1 MKKKKDR
8 GTSSTKIESLKD
20 DLKTTTEKISNLDDR
35 DVELARQYTSALND
49 LQDAQDAFAEAQK
62 LVEETAGGANLAFDA
77 EGNAVNALEAK
88 ERLETATKQVNAAQ
102 TKISTIESE
111 RKTIA
116 QTKENLS
123 KQQATIQNNIN
134 TVSQASNTT
143 AKKAGILA
151 TTTATIKMRFMQQ
164 VQNIRLR

>member
-1 MKKKKDR
+1 M
-8 GTSSTKIESLKD
+8 
-20 DLKTTTEKISNLDDR
+20 
-35 DVELARQYTSALND
+35 
-49 LQDAQDAFAEAQK
+49 
-62 LVEETAGGANLAFDA
+62 VEETAGGANLAFDA

-123 KQQATIQNNIN
+123 KQQATIQI
-134 TVSQASNTT
+134 
-143 AKKAGILA
+143 IL
-151 TTTATIKMRFMQQ
+151 TLFLKLPIPLQRKLGYWRQQ
-164 VQNIRLR
+164 QPLSKCALCSRYKIYDYGS

>member
-1 MKKKKDR
+1 M
-8 GTSSTKIESLKD
+8 
-20 DLKTTTEKISNLDDR
+20 
-35 DVELARQYTSALND
+35 
-49 LQDAQDAFAEAQK
+49 
-62 LVEETAGGANLAFDA
+62 VEETAGGANLAFDA

-88 ERLETATKQVNAAQ
+88 ERLETATKQVNVAQ

-123 KQQATIQNNIN
+123 KQQSTIQNNIN
-134 TVSQASNTT
+134 TISQTSNTT

-151 TTTATIKMRFMQQ
+151 TTTATIKMHFMQQ
-164 VQNIRLR
+164 VQSIRLRLSIFFKCGKK

>member
-1 MKKKKDR
+1 M
-8 GTSSTKIESLKD
+8 E
-20 DLKTTTEKISNLDDR
+20 TT
-35 DVELARQYTSALND
+35 
-49 LQDAQDAFAEAQK
+49 
-62 LVEETAGGANLAFDA
+62 
-77 EGNAVNALEAK
+77 
-88 ERLETATKQVNAAQ
+88 TKQVNAAQ

-143 AKKAGILA
+143 AKKADIGDNNSHCQNALYA
-151 TTTATIKMRFMQQ
+151 AGTKYTTTVVNLFLVR
-164 VQNIRLR
+164 

>member
-1 MKKKKDR
+1 M
-8 GTSSTKIESLKD
+8 
-20 DLKTTTEKISNLDDR
+20 KTTTEKISNLDDR

-88 ERLETATKQVNAAQ
+88 ERFETATKQVNAAQ

-123 KQQATIQNNIN
+123 KQQSTIQNNIN
-134 TVSQASNTT
+134 TISQTSNTT

-151 TTTATIKMRFMQQ
+151 TTTATIKNALYAAGTKYTTTVVNLFSSAVRSSG
-164 VQNIRLR
+164 NALKS